1 VTARRLVWLVPAL
14 CWAACVTTLAMAG
27 LSRLRPD
34 PYVWFANLAAPALA
48 GASYSA
54 IGALLLSRRT
64 SGWLGA
70 SILLVGCSFS
80 VALLGS
86 EYAVQALAADPG
98 SLPGGGYAAW
108 VSTWVFALTLPCGIG
123 LPFLLFPTG
132 SPPSRRWNLLL
143 YLMAGLT
150 VAATAYSF
158 FDSHSQPAGFRAAF
172 ISETSPAGILPRAT
186 SVVFTPV
193 WAIGLLATVGAIL
206 SLPWRYRGA
215 GAVERAQIKWLGY
228 VAGVVAVC
236 LPVAF
241 LEPRSAAQQ
250 SLTFA
255 PTLSVAAFM
264 LAALGL
270 CAGLPAAYAIA
281 ILRYRLYDIDLVI
294 SRTLVYAALAAFITG
309 VYVGIV
315 VGLGSL
321 LGGAGRPNLGL
332 SILATALVAVAFQPL
347 RERLQRLANRLVYG
361 RRASPYEVLAEF
373 SRQVGGEESLQR
385 MAEVLCQGTGAEQ
398 AAVYFGERRLA
409 VYPPAANGAQPGE
422 ERWVEVRH
430 QGRRLGRLLVRKRRG
445 ETLTPLE
452 EKLLS
457 DLAHQAGL
465 VLSNVGLTADL
476 RARLEELRA
485 SRQRL
490 VQAQDQERRRLE
502 RNLHD
507 GAQQHLVSL
516 KVRLGLAQSLAQSR
530 PEKVPQLLQ
539 ELQAEADSTLAT
551 MRELAHGIYPPLLA
565 ERGLREALQA
575 QARRAT
581 LPVSVEAEDL
591 RRYPQEIEAAVY
603 FCVLEALQNVQ
614 KYARASTATV
624 RLREAGGEL
633 RFEVRDDGCG
643 FDPATT
649 TPGAGLTN
657 MRDRLD
663 ALGAQMTLTSQPG
676 RGTRVAASIPL
687 WREPA

>member
-1 VTARRLVWLVPAL
+1 VPGLTPAEAVVTGVLGLLIIRRQPRNPIGWIFLLGLSLLSLVTAAVQLYSVFALRVHPGLPLGVPAAWL
-14 CWAACVTTLAMAG
+14 
-27 LSRLRPD
+27 
-34 PYVWFANLAAPALA
+34 
-48 GASYSA
+48 
-54 IGALLLSRRT
+54 
-64 SGWLGA
+64 SGWLF
-70 SILLVGCSFS
+70 IPTVDIQLTFMVLLFPDGRLPSAGWRPF
-80 VALLGS
+80 GW
-86 EYAVQALAADPG
+86 ALAAVMAVAVAAAGIGAWPTRPLFHLTSTGSVVDADRLGLEEFQLLVVLG
-98 SLPGGGYAAW
+98 SLGCLFSLVRRFQAA
-108 VSTWVFALTLPCGIG
+108 
-123 LPFLLFPTG
+123 
-132 SPPSRRWNLLL
+132 
-143 YLMAGLT
+143 
-150 VAATAYSF
+150 AA
-158 FDSHSQPAGFRAAF
+158 DLQ
-172 ISETSPAGILPRAT
+172 
-186 SVVFTPV
+186 
-193 WAIGLLATVGAIL
+193 
-206 SLPWRYRGA
+206 
-215 GAVERAQIKWLGY
+215 AQIKWFL
-228 VAGVVAVC
+228 AGAVVLV
-236 LPVAF
+236 
-241 LEPRSAAQQ
+241 
-250 SLTFA
+250 
-255 PTLSVAAFM
+255 
-264 LAALGL
+264 AALGL
-270 CAGLPAAYAIA
+270 TMGVAFTGGPTAPAAWTAVVYSLASVAVPVTMAIA

-565 ERGLREALQA
+565 ERGLRDALEA

-591 RRYPQEIEAAVY
+591 RRYPQEVEAAVY

-649 TPGAGLTN
+649 TRGAGLTN
-657 MRDRLD
+657 MHDRLD